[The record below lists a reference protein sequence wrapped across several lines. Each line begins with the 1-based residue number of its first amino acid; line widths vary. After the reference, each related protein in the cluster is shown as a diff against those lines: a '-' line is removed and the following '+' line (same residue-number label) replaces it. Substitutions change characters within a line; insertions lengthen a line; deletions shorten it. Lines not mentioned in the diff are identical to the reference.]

1 MMPRVARLLILMVAL
16 HAACAVAAE
25 KVQRLATDEFLPY
38 IDRSQPEGGY
48 YPALI
53 SRVLAESG
61 ERAEF
66 VYRPWLRAHLET
78 RDGRLDGS
86 FPYLRSAERERD
98 FLFSDSLLEVDAFF
112 FVRADSTWSEAPL
125 EQVYGKRT
133 CYLQDSLLP
142 DSLEKAL
149 ANHAFQVERVTDIA
163 QCFRMLEAGRI
174 DFVSAGWFNA
184 LATIK
189 KIYGDKHPFKTVGPR
204 LDRTS
209 LHLVWPRSNPLSE
222 ARRHAFNASLKRLR
236 DSGEVARLQR
246 ELLPHND
253 RD

>member
-1 MMPRVARLLILMVAL
+1 MKLRITSFLILIAAL
-16 HAACAVAAE
+16 QAVCALAAE

-53 SRVLAESG
+53 SRVLAENG

-66 VYRPWLRAHLET
+66 VYRPWMRAHLET
-78 RDGRLDGS
+78 RDGRFDGS
-86 FPYLRSAERERD
+86 FPYLRSEERERD
-98 FLFSDSLLEVDAFF
+98 FLYSDSLLEVDAYF
-112 FVRADSTWSEAPL
+112 FVRADAAWGAAPL

-142 DSLEKAL
+142 EPLQNAL
-149 ANHAFQVERVTDIA
+149 ANHAFQIERVTDIA

-174 DFVSAGWFNA
+174 DFVAAGSYNA
-184 LATIK
+184 WATIRRL
-189 KIYGDKHPFKTVGPR
+189 YGEKPVFKTVGPR

-222 ARRHAFNASLKRLR
+222 SRREAFNAALKALKE
-236 DSGEVARLQR
+236 SGEVARLQQR
-246 ELLPHND
+246 LLSHNESN
-253 RD
+253 